1 MLVLVSLPTYGFL
14 FGDQTTLLERIGY
27 IGVFDDLLIVRA
39 LSIISISHA
48 GYVLGILLGT
58 QKLQTQIVIRLH
70 SLPKKVKSSKLFGKY
85 FRLLGSLVLFL
96 RHFRLLPLN
105 REAIPG
111 KVFQFYYYMAG

>member
-58 QKLQTQIVIRLH
+58 QKTSDSNSDSTSFFTQESEKFKIIWKIL
-70 SLPKKVKSSKLFGKY
+70 SIIG
-85 FRLLGSLVLFL
+85 LLGALL